1 MFAELQWSQ
10 ERVASAGQTTI
21 SDYMFGMVEDMID
34 GNNALIL
41 LLRNIYEKVL
51 KLSDMISIMQ
61 GFNIEAFATFF
72 PV

>member
-1 MFAELQWSQ
+1 
-10 ERVASAGQTTI
+10 
-21 SDYMFGMVEDMID
+21 MFGMVEDMID

-51 KLSDMISIMQ
+51 KLSDMLSIMQ

>member
-1 MFAELQWSQ
+1 
-10 ERVASAGQTTI
+10 
-21 SDYMFGMVEDMID
+21 MFGMVEDMID

-61 GFNIEAFATFF
+61 GFNIETFATFF
-72 PV
+72 PCKPGSYAYSGEG